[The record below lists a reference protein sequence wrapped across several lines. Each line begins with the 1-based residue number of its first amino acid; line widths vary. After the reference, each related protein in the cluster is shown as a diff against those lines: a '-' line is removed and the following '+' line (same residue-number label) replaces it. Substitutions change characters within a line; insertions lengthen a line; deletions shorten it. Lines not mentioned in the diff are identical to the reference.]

1 MTERDFGDILAEFEK
16 QQAETG
22 AGKDP
27 KPGDRVSGRV
37 LSIGDEAVFVDV
49 GAKSDGM
56 VALAELVDE
65 EGEATIA
72 VGDTL
77 EAMVSGH
84 DEASGCLLLRVKAG
98 SSAGLGAGG
107 TEIAIEEISQA
118 HEHGL
123 PVEGVVA
130 ETIKGGVEVNVS
142 GLRAFCPISQLDLR
156 YVEDAAAYV
165 GRRLTFRVTRF
176 EPTGRGGRPNVVLSR
191 RSILEEEQKRRQEE
205 ALAKLAAGSV
215 VRGTVT
221 SVTSYGAFV
230 DLGGVEGLLHV
241 SEMAHDRV
249 EDPHEVVTE
258 GEELEVKVQAIEEKD
273 GQRRISLSRK
283 ALDADPWEDAARRYP
298 EGATVGGRVTRL
310 EAYGAFV
317 RLAPGLEGLVHVSEL
332 ATGRRIAHPRE
343 VVELGQDV
351 EVKVLS
357 VDPEKRRISLSLS
370 AAKVAARD
378 AAEAEIKQEY
388 AERREGEGGFGSLAA
403 AFQKAKK

>member
-65 EGEATIA
+65 EGEPTIA
-72 VGDTL
+72 VGDTV